1 MNIQKLGIK
10 RLLVDKDVHFLHQLT
25 NSYFTKSY
33 KTIYKLIESYYD
45 SKGKLPAKDDLLALF
60 QNKLSEEKA
69 ETFKAIIKSLDK
81 IESDMTADEIL
92 KELKKHKLL
101 IEVES
106 RLEDL
111 VKAGENKDI
120 KTLMSTI
127 NDLNNKVNNIENNY
141 VPADVKEVEFKNVN
155 LVTLDSCLPTLRN
168 NGINITNLTIL
179 GAKSGNGK
187 SLLAI
192 QQALYTYE
200 QGHSVAFLSLELPES
215 LLLMRMYAN
224 VNKVSIKEIM
234 ANPDKKNIID
244 KWKETYFNREN
255 KFYIKHR
262 RYTAEEVKSVVRMLA
277 KQGVQLIVIDY
288 LGLIEF
294 DNNYDD
300 WRNLANLVKDLH
312 ALSVELGVVILSP
325 TQINIEESKSGSVN
339 ITTRNSKELIFS
351 SSLFLV
357 LHANEEEKA
366 EGVSRLIVEKARSAQ
381 QMTLMVKN
389 NFEYMAIEDLGI
401 IV

>member
-1 MNIQKLGIK
+1 MNVQKIAIK
-10 RLLVDKDVHFLHQLT
+10 HLLLDRNTHFLHQLIDA
-25 NSYFTKSY
+25 YFTKSY

-45 SKGKLPAKDDLLALF
+45 SKGKLPAKDDLLSLF
-60 QNKLSEEKA
+60 ENKLSKEKA
-69 ETFKAIIKSLDK
+69 ETYKAIIKSLDR

-92 KELKKHKLL
+92 AELKKHKLL
-101 IEVES
+101 VEVENK
-106 RLEDL
+106 LEDL
-111 VKAGENKDI
+111 VKAGENKDVG
-120 KTLMSTI
+120 TLMNI
-127 NDLNNKVNNIENNY
+127 IGDLNNKINNIENSY
-141 VPADVKEVEFKNVN
+141 VPADVKEVEFKNIN
-155 LVTLDSCLPTLRN
+155 LVTLDSCLPTLRD

-179 GAKSGNGK
+179 GARSGQGK

-262 RYTAEEVKSVVRMLA
+262 RYTATEVKSVVRMLA

-294 DNNYDD
+294 DNNYED

-357 LHANEEEKA
+357 LHANEEEKQ
-366 EGVSRLIVEKARSAQ
+366 ENVSRLIVEKARSAQ